1 MGFVGEALDDIGARV
16 RALIPSRRQVVVALL
31 GTKERR
37 IISFVG
43 AIALG
48 QLLASAGT
56 IPYPT
61 SPDDALLTVE
71 TYQMTEVQRGW
82 AFWGSLG
89 LIPSYIAVAFVL
101 NRIQS
106 QNEYEV
112 TELGTDEERTF
123 KMSPQT
129 FAGFE
134 WLGGERP
141 ARRETLNGEKYYVT
155 DLDEE
160 NLTAKVTWGGTDV
173 DGVDCLMDEQMLE
186 KCFYETNVR
195 AEMVDVLRFELSD
208 IVSDCVSHL
217 RDRNLRKVE
226 KAEHPG
232 GEIIQQTVDRK
243 LAEYGF
249 DEVLGENPLTH
260 DAEASEE
267 LQVDVE
273 QVREEVRREVKNEVT
288 NGE

>member
-1 MGFVGEALDDIGARV
+1 MGVVGEALDDIGARV
-16 RALIPSRRQVVVALL
+16 RALIPTKRQVVVALL

-37 IISFVG
+37 IMSFVA

-48 QLLASAGT
+48 QVLSSTGT

-61 SPDDALLTVE
+61 SPEDALVAVE
-71 TYQMTEVQRGW
+71 TYDMTEVQRGW

-101 NRIQS
+101 SRVQTE
-106 QNEYEV
+106 NEYEV
-112 TELGTDEERTF
+112 TELGTEEERTF

-129 FAGFE
+129 FAAFE
-134 WLGGERP
+134 WLGGEHP
-141 ARRETLNGEKYYVT
+141 ARRETLNGEKFYVT
-155 DLDEE
+155 DLDKE

-173 DGVDCLMDEQMLE
+173 DCVDCLMDEQMLK
-186 KCFYETNVR
+186 KCFYETNVQ
-195 AEMVDVLRFELSD
+195 AEMVDVLRFELSN
-208 IVSDCVSHL
+208 IISDCVSHI
-217 RDRNLRKVE
+217 RDRNLKKME

-267 LQVDVE
+267 LQIDVE
-273 QVREEVRREVKNEVT
+273 KVREEVRREVEKEVT